1 MPPQNIITNVQRNIT
16 PQFTYVN
23 NQIAVQLPNDPIT
36 QLEVLSFY
44 VQIRRVITG
53 LYKAILITGKDMLIN
68 EYKYTNL
75 YRLYVQFI
83 PALTNQ
89 YQYVEFEVK
98 FRHRVGEPN
107 HFEILFIFCFNNV
120 TFFFSPPNKYKVFH
134 GIAKHRFSA
143 SQKSR

>member
-1 MPPQNIITNVQRNIT
+1 MPPQSIITNVQRNIN
-16 PQFTYVN
+16 PHFTYVH
-23 NQIAVQLPNDPIT
+23 NQIAVQLPNNPIP

-44 VQIRRVITG
+44 VQIRKVITG

-89 YQYVEFEVK
+89 YQCIEYEIKFDQNVK
-98 FRHRVGEPN
+98 SN
-107 HFEILFIFCFNNV
+107 LTNW
-120 TFFFSPPNKYKVFH
+120 
-134 GIAKHRFSA
+134 
-143 SQKSR
+143 

>member
-1 MPPQNIITNVQRNIT
+1 MPPQSKITNVQRNIT
-16 PQFTYVN
+16 PQFTYAH
-23 NQIAVQLPNDPIT
+23 NQIAVQLPSDPIP

-89 YQYVEFEVK
+89 YQYVKYEIKFDQDVK
-98 FRHRVGEPN
+98 KQFDRLVTDLKYIFDVTRQLDDSP
-107 HFEILFIFCFNNV
+107 FAEIWLGRKF
-120 TFFFSPPNKYKVFH
+120 
-134 GIAKHRFSA
+134 
-143 SQKSR
+143 

>member
-1 MPPQNIITNVQRNIT
+1 MPPQSIITNVQRNIT
-16 PQFTYVN
+16 PHFTYVH
-23 NQIAVQLPNDPIT
+23 NQIAVQLPNEPIP

-83 PALTNQ
+83 PALTKQ
-89 YQYVEFEVK
+89 YQYVEYEIK
-98 FRHRVGEPN
+98 FDQNIKKQFDKLVTDLKYIFDVTRQLDDSP
-107 HFEILFIFCFNNV
+107 FAEIWLGRKF
-120 TFFFSPPNKYKVFH
+120 
-134 GIAKHRFSA
+134 
-143 SQKSR
+143 